1 MATSI
6 DKIQELEDELQY
18 MDDKLCYYGELFNAD
33 GYISDEEDKKLKKM
47 QASIE
52 KAKAKLAKLK
62 QIKRSNNR
70 KLNAAKALIAELE
83 NVFVESN
90 LELTPYTKLQ
100 DYSMDIATISGRI
113 KASGVLERKA
123 QKIIDRLDDWD
134 KKIHQAI
141 DKKVALIQQKK
152 EKSKTKKKEVQEESS
167 SPKSQSK
174 TEIKIVYS
182 DYKWIPRITG
192 QLTIENEAPK
202 KIKIKNLETTL
213 KYAIPWNT
221 SGQLKLTI
229 NLDFIF
235 QNVPQKKHT
244 KTEIVIIDFHVDE
257 KGVFV
262 FDTNKNISSME
273 SGFSIESM
281 FIDYFV
287 GKIDA
292 MKDSFNQLIDSKS
305 FDDAKQV
312 GKKMVDNFSIGSGS
326 PIIDMITK
334 NISKN
339 RINSN
344 ISVDA
349 NTDKNTN
356 KVSIKVHFKVGGI
369 SFGASLSPVNV
380 GVDTQFS
387 IPEYSKDNNVA
398 AILFEVKKRKKETD
412 NSSIKFEKNEV
423 TLDKGDKNQLH
434 RLIVEDFSK
443 LVATKLKKDFPHKTF
458 STQEISMIRDLTL
471 KQKNDEYY
479 SIYLEGT
486 TSCEGSEEINRKI
499 SKGRQNSVKEYLI
512 ELGVEPSNF
521 VLSPPIG
528 KLKCR
533 KYMGSDEKEKDN
545 PKEVSIVL
553 SLKKLKML
561 SE

>member
-152 EKSKTKKKEVQEESS
+152 EKSKTKKKEKQKKVKEEPYSET
-167 SPKSQSK
+167 PIQSTLGSFSIIAEANVLVTCSNGK
-174 TEIKIVYS
+174 KITRSIS
-182 DYKWIPRITG
+182 DAYKDDSITLPQNTTG
-192 QLTIENEAPK
+192 SITIELKFILSHGDTIINTFTRYETISTHYEVQGNGTISINALKTYSQFNRENIFASIIKQILVLGKLHPDDKKFTNELK
-202 KIKIKNLETTL
+202 KLITKINQQTITIDTSAELNNNTIVL
-213 KYAIPWNT
+213 KAQASVDSN
-221 SGQLKLTI
+221 
-229 NLDFIF
+229 NLDM
-235 QNVPQKKHT
+235 
-244 KTEIVIIDFHVDE
+244 
-257 KGVFV
+257 GA
-262 FDTNKNISSME
+262 
-273 SGFSIESM
+273 SIGIAS
-281 FIDYFV
+281 IDY
-287 GKIDA
+287 
-292 MKDSFNQLIDSKS
+292 S
-305 FDDAKQV
+305 
-312 GKKMVDNFSIGSGS
+312 
-326 PIIDMITK
+326 
-334 NISKN
+334 
-339 RINSN
+339 
-344 ISVDA
+344 
-349 NTDKNTN
+349 
-356 KVSIKVHFKVGGI
+356 
-369 SFGASLSPVNV
+369 
-380 GVDTQFS
+380 
-387 IPEYSKDNNVA
+387 
-398 AILFEVKKRKKETD
+398 AILFKGFELNMQIPIIFKAQKPKKETD

-528 KLKCR
+528 ELKCR